1 LHLRLF
7 GGDQGIQVLHHEAS
21 CAEEIFNPLQFK
33 KKNRTGSHGGVIL
46 QLKMVEKTE
55 YLQCSFLNFHPHV
68 SKELLPQK
76 I

>member
-1 LHLRLF
+1 LDAIKASKCSTMRRPVLRRSSTHY
-7 GGDQGIQVLHHEAS
+7 DS
-21 CAEEIFNPLQFK
+21 
-33 KKNRTGSHGGVIL
+33 KKNRTGSHREVIL